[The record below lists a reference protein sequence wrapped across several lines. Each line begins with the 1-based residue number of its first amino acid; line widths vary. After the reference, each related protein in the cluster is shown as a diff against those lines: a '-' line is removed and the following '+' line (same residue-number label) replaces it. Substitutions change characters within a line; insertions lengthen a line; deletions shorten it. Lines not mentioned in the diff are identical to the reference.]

1 MEADSGGHGVGG
13 HEGGRAM
20 LTRGHLML
28 PRGSGHDGELRCG
41 ARGRHWADVGV
52 VVLEA
57 GAVCQLGPHTAQ
69 RGELV
74 CNEET
79 VRMMMSTFIR
89 SILYQLNLNCSRLKM

>member
-1 MEADSGGHGVGG
+1 MGVMEADSGGHGVGG

-28 PRGSGHDGELRCG
+28 PRGSGHDGELRGG
-41 ARGRHWADVGV
+41 ARGRHRADVGV

-89 SILYQLNLNCSRLKM
+89 SILYQLNLNCS